1 VSAPE
6 PSQNGGKPRAMLELS
21 GPQREAEGRMGA
33 GPSQETIYPDAPAP
47 SAMPPDTGRK
57 RDRSKGRNP

>member
-1 VSAPE
+1 MKELE
-6 PSQNGGKPRAMLELS
+6 PPPRATLELS
-21 GPQREAEGRMGA
+21 GPQREAEGRLGAPEHRMGVN
-33 GPSQETIYPDAPAP
+33 PYPDTPAP